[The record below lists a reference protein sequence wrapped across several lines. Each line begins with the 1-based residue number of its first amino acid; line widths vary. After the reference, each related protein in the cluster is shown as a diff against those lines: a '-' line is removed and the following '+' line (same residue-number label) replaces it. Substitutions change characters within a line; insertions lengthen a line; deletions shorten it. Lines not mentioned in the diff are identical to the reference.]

1 MELTQETKGEIVK
14 AKITYWQQNIYSLE
28 LDAKVAKAIED
39 ERMLENVKTQLKR
52 AMIAIETLEK
62 ELG

>member
-1 MELTQETKGEIVK
+1 MELTQETKGEIIK
-14 AKITYWQQNIYSLE
+14 AKITYWQQSIYSLE

-39 ERMLENVKTQLKR
+39 DKMLENVKAQLKST
-52 AMIAIETLEK
+52 MVAIETLEK